1 MSRSSEE
8 RDRVSFSISHLAD
21 ALKDAMAAEALRLDD
36 QQSPHGLDSLD
47 EVRLHPVLGDGLV
60 ATGYGVYQEQMY
72 PQPSRP
78 RRETECERCDLV
90 LTPGKQPLHAPWREP
105 TLFDPPHA
113 VAMDEAFWLEIKV
126 VGQFTCDGP
135 NSRYSAQLL
144 TDAGQ
149 DVRKL
154 SSNPGFVHAAL
165 LIVLYAEDAEVAE
178 HDLAVWLDRCL
189 QKRLPV
195 GSPSL
200 RSFDITERLG
210 NRCCALGLYPVRRS
224 AE

>member
-1 MSRSSEE
+1 MPFLL
-8 RDRVSFSISHLAD
+8 SFIAD
-21 ALKDAMAAEALRLDD
+21 AIEAGLRTEAERCDHEQSPFGLDALDELQLPPILAAALRAAD
-36 QQSPHGLDSLD
+36 
-47 EVRLHPVLGDGLV
+47 
-60 ATGYGVYQEQMY
+60 YGIYPEQKY
-72 PQPSRP
+72 PEPTRRP
-78 RRETECERCDLV
+78 DNEGERCDLV
-90 LTPGKQPLHAPWREP
+90 LTPDRQPLAAPGWEP

-113 VAMDEAFWLEIKV
+113 VSMDEAFWLEIKV

-154 SSNPGFVHAAL
+154 SSNPGLVHAAL
-165 LIVLYAEDAEVAE
+165 LIVLYAEDAGVAE